1 MAEGDEDVTVR
12 SPRSDDGQV
21 ENPGAST
28 ASTPDEVKVDSSKQ
42 TLPVLKG
49 TFPTAD
55 AVEEW
60 SMGFEAGLSI
70 LALGEVLEID
80 WKVEDIRKLSTRT
93 DVDKAKLLKND
104 KVFNH
109 LITCTRDGPRA
120 IVKDNR
126 KTMNAYKTYRMIL
139 ETYLDT
145 DSNKAD
151 EHRIAFNDV
160 PKIDPFGDPIE
171 TLRKLKKHADRVEE
185 CDATQAISEKEI
197 MMRLISL
204 RPTCKIEQ
212 VGSIEFEI
220 AKHYETFKKTI
231 EDKGYDTWTIT
242 TFQKELKK
250 QFDDNIK
257 KFVEGKEKVKAK
269 GQESFFVKNGG
280 KKFKAKFT
288 GTCHYCKIPGHKI
301 EDCRKK
307 K

>member
-1 MAEGDEDVTVR
+1 MAEGEVDETVR
-12 SPRSDDGQV
+12 SPRDNTGQDDDDDTGTS
-21 ENPGAST
+21 NAN
-28 ASTPDEVKVDSSKQ
+28 TPDEVKVDSSKQ

-55 AVEEW
+55 VVEEW

-80 WKVEDIRKLSTRT
+80 WKVEDIHKLSVRT
-93 DVDKAKLLKND
+93 DRDKAKLLKND

-197 MMRLISL
+197 MMHLISL

-220 AKHYETFKKTI
+220 A
-231 EDKGYDTWTIT
+231 
-242 TFQKELKK
+242 
-250 QFDDNIK
+250 
-257 KFVEGKEKVKAK
+257 
-269 GQESFFVKNGG
+269 
-280 KKFKAKFT
+280 
-288 GTCHYCKIPGHKI
+288 
-301 EDCRKK
+301 
-307 K
+307 